1 MLSLG
6 KTKSREE
13 LREWLQGNP
22 AILSWKLDG
31 LTIVLTY
38 REGKLA
44 KAVTRGNGEIGEVIT
59 NNARTFKNL
68 PLNISYTGE
77 LILRG
82 EAVITYSDFEKIN
95 GEIADAEAKYKNPRN
110 LCSGSVRQLNNEIT
124 ARRNVR
130 FFAFT
135 LVKAEGVDFHDS
147 KEAQFA
153 FLQEQ
158 GFAVVEHV
166 AVTEELVEKLDT
178 QVWDVLE
185 EVIKEH
191 PVMLNRAPTL
201 HRLGIQAFEPI
212 LVEGKA
218 IKLHPLVC
226 TAFNADFDGDQMAV
240 HLPLSQEAQ
249 AECRFLLLSPNNLLK
264 PSDGGPVA
272 VPSQDMVLGIYYLT
286 QERPGAIGEGK
297 YFKSVNEAILAYEN
311 QALTLHSRIHV
322 RMHILVV
329 AQNTRRQRAL
339 TEKKEQEF
347 WDREKKA
354 NSVRKKPLDGLD
366 YVKIP
371 LEKLPMNALSEDE
384 KAREYKELLTYL
396 STQPVVNLTGFTNT
410 DLKLE
415 YGTANITPL
424 SQYDQN
430 YTVLVRTLQ
439 QWADLLLESGLT
451 EDAETVLAY
460 AVSIGTDV
468 SHTYYAL
475 AKIYAGRE
483 EYDKIADLILR
494 AEELRSALRNSIVRT
509 LQESY
514 PQACSHHCG

>member
-1 MLSLG
+1 MSL
-6 KTKSREE
+6 KFLAS
-13 LREWLQGNP
+13 LF
-22 AILSWKLDG
+22 IF
-31 LTIVLTY
+31 IVF
-38 REGKLA
+38 
-44 KAVTRGNGEIGEVIT
+44 V
-59 NNARTFKNL
+59 
-68 PLNISYTGE
+68 YT
-77 LILRG
+77 
-82 EAVITYSDFEKIN
+82 
-95 GEIADAEAKYKNPRN
+95 
-110 LCSGSVRQLNNEIT
+110 
-124 ARRNVR
+124 
-130 FFAFT
+130 
-135 LVKAEGVDFHDS
+135 
-147 KEAQFA
+147 
-153 FLQEQ
+153 
-158 GFAVVEHV
+158 
-166 AVTEELVEKLDT
+166 
-178 QVWDVLE
+178 
-185 EVIKEH
+185 
-191 PVMLNRAPTL
+191 
-201 HRLGIQAFEPI
+201 
-212 LVEGKA
+212 
-218 IKLHPLVC
+218 
-226 TAFNADFDGDQMAV
+226 
-240 HLPLSQEAQ
+240 
-249 AECRFLLLSPNNLLK
+249 
-264 PSDGGPVA
+264 
-272 VPSQDMVLGIYYLT
+272 
-286 QERPGAIGEGK
+286 
-297 YFKSVNEAILAYEN
+297 
-311 QALTLHSRIHV
+311 
-322 RMHILVV
+322 ILVV

-366 YVKIP
+366 
-371 LEKLPMNALSEDE
+371 
-384 KAREYKELLTYL
+384 LLTYL